1 MFQVC
6 SVDGVTQMFRARVKA
21 KILKNIQ
28 VMVGEDGQVY
38 EQLVFIELQDGTII
52 YLFDAD
58 GSSKDEMVSTI
69 KTVGVLAYG
78 AQVEKLAS
86 PAKGVESKYRSPED
100 AICIEREPTLFF
112 GEIVDIDKSHPTFYI
127 DVGTGTVGAAH
138 RRSERDSFLDYK
150 IGDYICVKGLR
161 YDLIGAWD
169 LDDTGGSGWVH
180 IVANHVNTPSGNQF
194 YSAFG
199 LDYVYQEEVKD
210 LIMIGAR
217 EGVEVRKNVYQY
229 RELTS
234 GRTLRLLVA
243 DNGYLVTA
251 HPETS
256 DIPTGLLK
264 KNLAV
269 PIRIVSVRPDAEYR
283 GTVYTQVVRVE
294 FADGIRA
301 SVFDNDLLCTPAMV
315 GRGGTVVLR
324 MLVDMLEKSKIAE
337 QRIYAEP
344 ALPLLEVNGRID
356 AIIVPDDP
364 GDAER
369 GYDAVVDFGAG
380 KILIEVDQR
389 YFRLQLKK
397 GDYVRVDGRV
407 DLKGIE

>member
-1 MFQVC
+1 M
-6 SVDGVTQMFRARVKA
+6 
-21 KILKNIQ
+21 
-28 VMVGEDGQVY
+28 
-38 EQLVFIELQDGTII
+38 
-52 YLFDAD
+52 
-58 GSSKDEMVSTI
+58 
-69 KTVGVLAYG
+69 
-78 AQVEKLAS
+78 
-86 PAKGVESKYRSPED
+86 
-100 AICIEREPTLFF
+100 
-112 GEIVDIDKSHPTFYI
+112 
-127 DVGTGTVGAAH
+127 
-138 RRSERDSFLDYK
+138 
-150 IGDYICVKGLR
+150 
-161 YDLIGAWD
+161 
-169 LDDTGGSGWVH
+169 
-180 IVANHVNTPSGNQF
+180 
-194 YSAFG
+194 
-199 LDYVYQEEVKD
+199 
-210 LIMIGAR
+210 
-217 EGVEVRKNVYQY
+217 
-229 RELTS
+229 
-234 GRTLRLLVA
+234 
-243 DNGYLVTA
+243 
-251 HPETS
+251 
-256 DIPTGLLK
+256 
-264 KNLAV
+264 
-269 PIRIVSVRPDAEYR
+269 SVRPDAEYR